1 MNRDKTDLVNVDRR
15 RTTRWNDKRD
25 LGDGKT
31 KRARR
36 RERERERALANN
48 GEKSITIHG
57 RGNARLYCDLKLP

>member
-25 LGDGKT
+25 LGGGKT
-31 KRARR
+31 K
-36 RERERERALANN
+36 RERERALANN
-48 GEKSITIHG
+48 GEKSITTHG